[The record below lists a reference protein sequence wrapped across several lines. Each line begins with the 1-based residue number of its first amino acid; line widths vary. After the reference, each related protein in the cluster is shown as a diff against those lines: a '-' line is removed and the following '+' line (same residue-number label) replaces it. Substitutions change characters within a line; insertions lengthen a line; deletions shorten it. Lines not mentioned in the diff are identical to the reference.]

1 MLEAG
6 AERGLLPSS
15 SSLRGG
21 SLVLDVGDE
30 LVNSLKQGG
39 PGASSSGGGGGARP
53 AGLAV
58 VVVSIESLS
67 YI

>member
-1 MLEAG
+1 M
-6 AERGLLPSS
+6 
-15 SSLRGG
+15 
-21 SLVLDVGDE
+21 LDVGDE

-39 PGASSSGGGGGARP
+39 PGVSSSGGGGGARP